1 MQEKTEAMQNA
12 MGNGHWQSAAYVA
25 WDSILVVGLSLG
37 LIALF
42 RNVFNVKGWLGTF
55 LSKQSYAVYIIHIP
69 IVVYLTYALT
79 SLDLTNIQKTIVASI
94 IIVPVCYIV
103 AFLIR
108 KLPFVSRVV

>member
-1 MQEKTEAMQNA
+1 M
-12 MGNGHWQSAAYVA
+12 
-25 WDSILVVGLSLG
+25 L
-37 LIALF
+37 ALF